1 MNTSSVPFRGP
12 CIDFRCVFRSCPPA
26 CHPQVLLRLCTPPPP
41 SLAVSS
47 SASVCWIRRTFQ
59 ALPPAP
65 SLTPHACIPL
75 ALVVALAP
83 RSANRLPQGPHTESL
98 ARLSRLLLLILHAP
112 SLDFHHHTHP
122 PGSLS
127 PPPSPPPVFA
137 CAAAPVNCIRAAT
150 SLTARVYER
159 HSPRP
164 PAVCISLRPP
174 SHQHSFGARSDW
186 RETLRAQARSRGI
199 RVEG

>member
-26 CHPQVLLRLCTPPPP
+26 CHPRVLLRLCAPPPP

-47 SASVCWIRRTFQ
+47 SASACWIRPDPQ

-65 SLTPHACIPL
+65 S
-75 ALVVALAP
+75 
-83 RSANRLPQGPHTESL
+83 
-98 ARLSRLLLLILHAP
+98 
-112 SLDFHHHTHP
+112 
-122 PGSLS
+122 
-127 PPPSPPPVFA
+127 PSPPRLYSLSARRRPRPSFSESTSTGATHRVTRTPFTPLVA
-137 CAAAPVNCIRAAT
+137 RSARAEPCLSSSHPLPAPSHRRPLRLAAARVDHARAAT

-159 HSPRP
+159 RSPRP
-164 PAVCISLRPP
+164 PALHLSIRPP
-174 SHQHSFGARSDW
+174 HHQHSFGARSD
-186 RETLRAQARSRGI
+186 RRKANRAQARSRGI